1 MDKTP
6 IPQLDELAQA
16 QPGALEAALEE
27 MINSGFGD
35 LEANLPPQQF
45 PMPTPGPKAQS
56 FLGWW

>member
-35 LEANLPPQQF
+35 LEANLPQQQF